1 MPPRPSGV
9 RRTTAAAVSSQLVS
23 MPSTSTWRWL
33 RSASLRLDRC
43 SMGAIRLRDRLAPG
57 DRRLQA
63 AKIRIGTRGSPL
75 ALAQARE
82 VQARLEAAHGPGKL
96 LFEVRAIKTS
106 GDRIQDRP
114 LADAG
119 GKGLFT
125 KEIEEALLVGE
136 VDLAVHSMKDMPTI
150 LPEGLA
156 VRCMLPR
163 EDVRDAFISGKAAS
177 LSALPRGAV
186 VATASLR
193 RQAQVRHLRPD
204 LKVIPIRGNVETRL
218 KKLAEGLADATLLAL
233 AGLKRLGLEAR
244 ATAPVSVEE
253 MLPAV
258 AQGAIGV
265 ETRAEDLAMAEV
277 IAPINHEPT
286 ALAVSAERAFLAKLE
301 GSCRMPIAAL
311 AEVAGGRFAFRGMI
325 LTPDGASAWAA
336 RREGRPEEALRLAEQ
351 AAEELLTR
359 AGPEVL
365 RALRAHR
372 EWPAK

>member
-1 MPPRPSGV
+1 
-9 RRTTAAAVSSQLVS
+9 
-23 MPSTSTWRWL
+23 
-33 RSASLRLDRC
+33 
-43 SMGAIRLRDRLAPG
+43 
-57 DRRLQA
+57 LQA

-75 ALAQARE
+75 ALAQARQ
-82 VQARLEAAHGPGKL
+82 VQERLVAVHGPGTL
-96 LFEVRAIKTS
+96 AFEVRIIKTS

-125 KEIEEALLVGE
+125 KEIEEALLAGE
-136 VDLAVHSMKDMPTI
+136 VDIAVHSMKDMPTA

-156 VRCMLPR
+156 VRCVLAR
-163 EDVRDAFISGKAAS
+163 EDVRDAFISHKASS
-177 LSALPRGAV
+177 LAALPKAAV

-204 LKVIPIRGNVETRL
+204 LEVVSIRGNVETRL

-233 AGLKRLGLEAR
+233 AGLKRLGLEDR
-244 ATAPVSVEE
+244 AASPVSVED

-265 ETRAEDLAMAEV
+265 ETRADDLAMAEV
-277 IAPINHEPT
+277 IAGINHEPT
-286 ALAVSAERAFLAKLE
+286 ALAVSAERTFLAKLE

-311 AEVAGGRFAFRGMI
+311 AEIDGARFAFRGMI

-351 AAEELLTR
+351 AADELLAR

-372 EWPAK
+372 EWPAKSAE